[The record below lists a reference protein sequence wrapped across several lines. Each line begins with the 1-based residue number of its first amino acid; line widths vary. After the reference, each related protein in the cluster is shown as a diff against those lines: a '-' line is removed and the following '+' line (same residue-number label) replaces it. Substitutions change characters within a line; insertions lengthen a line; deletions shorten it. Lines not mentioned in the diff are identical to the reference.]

1 MHRVPFTAGS
11 PTHDSSTLS
20 TVAVL
25 ISSAN
30 SMAVPAAAAEPR
42 RSLPLP
48 GTGTCGQRLPRD
60 WREKG
65 EILQQ
70 QSPAWKPPLP
80 SLSRWAL

>member
-30 SMAVPAAAAEPR
+30 SMAVPAAAEPR
-42 RSLPLP
+42 RSLTLP
-48 GTGTCGQRLPRD
+48 GTGTCGQRLPRG

-65 EILQQ
+65 EILQP

-80 SLSRWAL
+80 SLSHWAL